1 MLTLLRGIFAL
12 FFFSFIFST
21 TLFALN
27 GENIFKS
34 KCASCHKLYI
44 PVEKIKENLIQKN
57 QILHLKAPSLNM
69 MAWAMLRGPKR
80 LGAGDSEFLEDE
92 VIDFLTEYL
101 YNPNKENSLCEP
113 QMMQYYDKKPSMKG
127 KVSQEEI
134 KALAKFFI
142 NYKAPKNT
150 PHFKEKKEYDE
161 DALLEEA
168 KKKDKL
174 ILLMASSKTCT
185 YCKKEKEQVLSQKD
199 VQDFLAKNFI
209 FKEVD
214 IDEFNLPFE
223 LDNKAITPAF
233 FVLDRNGSKMSEAFG
248 FIPKKQFLQGL
259 KNFVRKKQ

>member
-1 MLTLLRGIFAL
+1 MLTILRGVFTL
-12 FFFSFIFST
+12 FFFSFLFST
-21 TLFALN
+21 PLFAID
-27 GENIFKS
+27 GEKVFKS
-34 KCASCHKLYI
+34 KCISCHKLYI

-57 QILHLKAPSLNM
+57 QLLHLRAPSLNM
-69 MAWAMLRGPKR
+69 IAWALLRGPKR

-101 YNPNKENSLCEP
+101 YNPNKESSLCEP

-142 NYKAPKNT
+142 NYKAPKSK
-150 PHFKEKKEYDE
+150 PHLKEKKEFDE
-161 DALLEEA
+161 DVLL
-168 KKKDKL
+168 KKASKEDKL

-185 YCKKEKEQVLSQKD
+185 YCKKEKEQVLLQKD

-223 LDNKAITPAF
+223 LNNKAITPAF
-233 FVLDRNGSKMSEAFG
+233 FVLDNKGKKLGEAFG
-248 FIPKKQFLQGL
+248 FIKKEEFLLGL
-259 KNFVRKKQ
+259 KHFVKGKK